1 MDSEVRTTTED
12 DEAEVPL
19 RRTSTR
25 SRKDPEKAKFLHGV
39 RDIFIYI
46 VFLVLYTIVIQSTA
60 LPSAY
65 PYSQKLRARVL
76 GGDGG
81 LGDVLTRDGIWEYLE
96 NHLIDVVYGEID
108 TPQEGD
114 DDAAAAEV
122 ASNETST
129 DDTAPAGRWGY
140 ILDVNRLI
148 GAVELKQRRVLPTCE
163 VPPVYETSI
172 DSCYPDLATGT
183 SDDQPYGGPNGTAFT
198 SEKDGLLDQGS
209 VFRVTLPINLT
220 MAAARARVVALEDA
234 QWIDLRTREV
244 AVHLTVYNPAIDLFC
259 NVEILMSPKASG
271 GVVVSSRFLTVN
283 LVRHMLLLTSARD
296 LFPARP
302 LDYAYF
308 AIEVI
313 FYTLAFGMWIQ
324 TIMRMCALGPYRCA
338 EGRVSNTRGRGV
350 QPSHTSLT
358 PLCLPLH
365 RYFTSAWNV
374 LDLVN
379 LSMLLVVIA
388 LRVWI
393 LYLLNILNF
402 NPPPNEYAEFHS
414 TAVSIYTIQ
423 V

>member
-1 MDSEVRTTTED
+1 M
-12 DEAEVPL
+12 
-19 RRTSTR
+19 
-25 SRKDPEKAKFLHGV
+25 
-39 RDIFIYI
+39 
-46 VFLVLYTIVIQSTA
+46 LYTIVIQSTA
-60 LPSAY
+60 LQAAY

-338 EGRVSNTRGRGV
+338 EGRVSDRGGAAYSPRT
-350 QPSHTSLT
+350 PHSPRSASL
-358 PLCLPLH
+358 H
-365 RYFTSAWNV
+365 YRYFTSAWNV

>member
-338 EGRVSNTRGRGV
+338 SRGVTNMRGRGV
-350 QPSHTSLT
+350 EPSHRTHPALPPFTTGTSRARGT
-358 PLCLPLH
+358 CS
-365 RYFTSAWNV
+365 TS
-374 LDLVN
+374 
-379 LSMLLVVIA
+379 
-388 LRVWI
+388 
-393 LYLLNILNF
+393 
-402 NPPPNEYAEFHS
+402 S
-414 TAVSIYTIQ
+414 TSRCSSSSSRSASGSSTCSTY
-423 V
+423 